1 MNDNWLKNFLKLK
14 SFIKWMLF
22 MCYGR
27 VSVEKAIVKSS
38 SKIWKKQYQKTD
50 KCKKSVCVCVCVC
63 LCIYCCGDVN
73 KAAKPQAAGINKRL
87 LIINRLEY
95 LIYCTEASDILYY
108 CIFPFFIFMY
118 FSIQDHYSPSVLL
131 KEPLFYRKIYYLE
144 HWNIFS

>member
-1 MNDNWLKNFLKLK
+1 MNHNWLKNFLKLK
-14 SFIKWMLF
+14 KFYKMNAVYVLWEGF
-22 MCYGR
+22 GWER
-27 VSVEKAIVKSS
+27 N
-38 SKIWKKQYQKTD
+38 
-50 KCKKSVCVCVCVC
+50 CKKCPINKNLCVCVCVC
-63 LCIYCCGDVN
+63 IYCCRDVN

-95 LIYCTEASDILYY
+95 LIYCTEASNILYY